1 MQTQHQILHLSG
13 CDGTGKSTLVKE
25 LSKATGFPSKH
36 FDKPKDLKE
45 GKEQYFKFLKALDSN
60 VVCDRFHDGEW
71 VYAPLYRNYT
81 GNYMRPF
88 ERKIVEDFNY
98 MFVHVKA
105 DLQTILDR
113 TRIRGEDFVKE
124 EHFQIVLD
132 KFEKYLRLQ
141 TLPYTVV
148 DTTNSKTE
156 DDVNHVL
163 KCQENLNEIW
173 SSIKSLLKAFGETN
187 FILPSGR
194 LDPKYMIVADSTSN
208 FTKLNYSTLNFK
220 DFQLENEELIKNSWF
235 TTLLPFE
242 TKVGIFSNKF
252 EQQIES
258 VQHLIK
264 LQYRRLRPEKVY
276 ALDEKTASILEKLL
290 NTKVDVLKEGN

>member
-1 MQTQHQILHLSG
+1 MQNQILHLSG
-13 CDGTGKSTLVKE
+13 CDGTGKSTLVRE

-36 FDKPKDLKE
+36 FDKPKDLQE
-45 GKEQYFKFLKALDSN
+45 GKEQYFKFLKSINSN

-88 ERKIVEDFNY
+88 ERKIVEGFNY

-141 TLPYTVV
+141 TLPYTVI
-148 DTTNSKTE
+148 DTTNSQTE
-156 DDVNHVL
+156 NDVNHVL
-163 KCQENLNEIW
+163 QCQENLNEIW
-173 SSIKSLLKAFGETN
+173 SSIKSLLRAFDDKKV
-187 FILPSGR
+187 ILPSGK
-194 LDPKYMIVADSTSN
+194 LDPKYMIVANSTS
-208 FTKLNYSTLNFK
+208 FVEKLNHSTLNYK
-220 DFQLENEELIKNSWF
+220 DFNLEDEELIKNSWF

-242 TKVGIFSNKF
+242 TKFGIWSSNF

-258 VQHLIK
+258 IQHLIK
-264 LQYRRLRPEKVY
+264 LQYKRLQPEKVY

-290 NTKVDVLKEGN
+290 NTKVEVLKEGI